1 MRYLDEANVVEKGIW
16 TKFVDILFLST
27 IFVPISLRKG
37 LRKRGIY
44 YFRLDA
50 LVQTVKS
57 NSCKNKA
64 KKAV

>member
-37 LRKRGIY
+37 LQKRGVY
-44 YFRLDA
+44 YSRLDA
-50 LVQTVKS
+50 LD
-57 NSCKNKA
+57 
-64 KKAV
+64 